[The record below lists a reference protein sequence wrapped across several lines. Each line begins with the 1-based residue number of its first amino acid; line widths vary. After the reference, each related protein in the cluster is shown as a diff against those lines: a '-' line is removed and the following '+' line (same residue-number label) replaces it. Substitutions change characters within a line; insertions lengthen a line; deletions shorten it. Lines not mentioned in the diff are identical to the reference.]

1 MDKNVRVKVIIYAC
15 IYLFFITIMV
25 AINSGINNQYRKLET
40 LQPAKQKQEDRAQ
53 KQVTKSE

>member
-1 MDKNVRVKVIIYAC
+1 
-15 IYLFFITIMV
+15 MV